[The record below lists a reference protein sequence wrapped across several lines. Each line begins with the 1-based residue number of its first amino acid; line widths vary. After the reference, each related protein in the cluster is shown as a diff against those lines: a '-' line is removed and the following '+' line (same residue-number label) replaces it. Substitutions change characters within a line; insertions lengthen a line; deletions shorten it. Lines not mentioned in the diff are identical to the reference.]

1 MLSTGVVRSL
11 DDLGRIVIPMELRR
25 TLGYGLRQPV
35 AVLVDGE
42 DIVLRRY
49 ADSCAIC
56 GAMDR
61 EFEDIRGRAVCTQC
75 TSEVRS
81 R

>member
-1 MLSTGVVRSL
+1 MLHTGVVRNL

-25 TLGYGLRQPV
+25 TMGYGLRQPV

-49 ADSCAIC
+49 ADSCALC
-56 GAMDR
+56 GETDG
-61 EFEDIRGRAVCTQC
+61 EFEEVRGRAVCSQC
-75 TSEVRS
+75 ASEVRS
-81 R
+81 L

>member
-1 MLSTGVVRSL
+1 MLQTGVVRNL

-25 TLGYGLRQPV
+25 TMGYGIRQPV

-49 ADSCAIC
+49 NDSCALC
-56 GAMDR
+56 G
-61 EFEDIRGRAVCTQC
+61 EINGTFEEVRGRAVCAAC
-75 TSEVRS
+75 AADVR
-81 R
+81 RL